1 MKARPLENFMLYYND
16 IVIMGCIDAIN
27 TVFHTNK
34 TALMH
39 PSFSGL
45 FVTWAY
51 LPAVIIIVMDQS
63 ELYH

>member
-1 MKARPLENFMLYYND
+1 MPL
-16 IVIMGCIDAIN
+16 IN

-51 LPAVIIIVMDQS
+51 LPAVIRIVMDQS
-63 ELYH
+63 EWYH